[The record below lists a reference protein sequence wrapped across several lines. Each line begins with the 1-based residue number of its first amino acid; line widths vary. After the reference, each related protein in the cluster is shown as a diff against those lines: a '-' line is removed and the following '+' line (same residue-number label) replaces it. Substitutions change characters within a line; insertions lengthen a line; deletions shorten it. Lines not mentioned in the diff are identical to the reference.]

1 MWVSPP
7 PARIKRAPRFMSNQ
21 SDQQA
26 SPINGFQVDGQ
37 SDHGRLTIFLGYAA
51 GVGKTRAMLEAAHQ
65 RLADDL
71 DLVIGHVESHKL
83 SEDRERLA
91 EFEQIPYR
99 ISPAGAE
106 MDIDA
111 ILARW
116 PQIVLV
122 DKLAHTNLPG
132 SRHLRRYQDV
142 LELLN
147 AGIDVYT
154 TVDIQQIESLN
165 DIVVQITGL
174 TVTETVPDH
183 ILDNA
188 HDIVIVDLPV
198 DELLLRLEAGKI
210 QVPGTSEQTL
220 RQFFR
225 PGNLTALR
233 EMTLRRAAD
242 RVDQQMRAYMHAHD
256 ISGPWP
262 ANEYLMVCVS
272 VSPLGQRLVRTT
284 RRLARALGAEWVAA
298 YVETPAH
305 DKLPE
310 AAQNQVTRTL
320 KLAQELG
327 GKTIRLSGRDI
338 AETLITYANN
348 QNVTKIVVGKPLWPW
363 WRTLLRRSIVG
374 QMVYLTQDL
383 DLYIISSKLKSA
395 SKRPKRWRPPSLSV
409 NFRSY
414 LLSAALVLLATFI
427 GLPLRPFVNP
437 TNLVMPYLIAVMLA
451 AVWFG
456 RYPAITASLLGVI
469 AFDVVFVPPYYTL
482 AVDDGQYLL
491 TFAGLLAVGLV
502 ISTLAAQAREHELI
516 VRHREAHTTALYEL
530 SQKLSKVS
538 EKADIARIAISH
550 IYTTIGSS
558 VALYLPQDG
567 RLVLQASSPDFPLD
581 SGAME
586 AAEWVFRQGRPAGR
600 YTTTLI
606 SLAGHYLPLL
616 ASGRVIGVMAITFP
630 PEQTSLADDHRRL
643 LRSLATQIALA
654 MEKDQLA
661 KRAQQARL
669 LEETEKLQSALL
681 NSVSHDLRTPLASI
695 TGVLSSLREDSDL
708 LSESARQELIY
719 TAWEESWRLNRLVAN
734 LLDMT
739 RLESGAM
746 KVKQQLNDVID
757 LVGATLAN
765 MPMQLK
771 GREVAV
777 SIPEELPP
785 ITIDFVLMMQ
795 VLVNLL
801 ENAVK
806 YTPPESAIEIDA
818 YQAGNEIV
826 IRVMD
831 RGPGLPEEKLEAA
844 FDKFFRGDARGIS
857 GTGLGLSIAKG
868 IVEAHSGRI
877 WVENRAGGGAVFSLA
892 LPLAGNPPAS
902 AG

>member
-1 MWVSPP
+1 M
-7 PARIKRAPRFMSNQ
+7 RNQ
-21 SDQQA
+21 SDHQDIPSA
-26 SPINGFQVDGQ
+26 GSQVDGQ
-37 SDHGRLTIFLGYAA
+37 SDRGRLTIFLGYAA
-51 GVGKTRAMLEAAHQ
+51 GVGKSRAMLEAAHQ
-65 RLADDL
+65 RLADGA
-71 DLVIGHVESHKL
+71 DLVIGHIETDKL
-83 SEDRERLA
+83 SEESSRLA

-99 ISPAGAE
+99 RTPAGPE
-106 MDIDA
+106 MDLDA

-132 SRHLRRYQDV
+132 SRHLQRYQDV

-147 AGIDVYT
+147 TGIDVYT
-154 TVDIQQIESLN
+154 TVDIQQIESLV
-165 DIVVQITGL
+165 DVVAQITGL

-183 ILDNA
+183 MLDNA

-198 DELLLRLEAGKI
+198 DELLVRLEAGKI
-210 QVPGTSEQTL
+210 QVPGISEQTL
-220 RQFFR
+220 RHFFR

-242 RVDQQMRAYMHAHD
+242 RVDQQMRAYMQSHD

-272 VSPLGQRLVRTT
+272 VSLLGQRLVRTT

-305 DKLPE
+305 SKLPE
-310 AAQNQVTRTL
+310 AAQTQITRTL

-327 GKTIRLSGRDI
+327 GKAIRLSGRDI

-348 QNVTKIVVGKPLWPW
+348 QNVTKIVVGKPIWPW

-374 QMVYLTQDL
+374 QMVHLTQDL
-383 DLYIISSKLKSA
+383 DIYIISSKLQSA
-395 SKRPKRWRPPSLSV
+395 SRRPKRWPPSALSV
-409 NFRSY
+409 SFRSY
-414 LLSAALVLLATFI
+414 LLSAALVLLATLI

-437 TNLVMPYLIAVMLA
+437 TNLMMSYLIAVMLA
-451 AVWFG
+451 AFWFG

-482 AVDDGQYLL
+482 AVDDGEYLL
-491 TFAGLLAVGLV
+491 TLAGLLAVGLV

-530 SQKLSKVS
+530 SQKLSKVT
-538 EKADIARIAISH
+538 EMADIARIAISH
-550 IYTTIGSS
+550 IHTTIGRSA
-558 VALYLPQDG
+558 ALFLPHEGQ
-567 RLVLQASSPDFPLD
+567 LVLQASSADFHQE

-586 AAEWVFRQGRPAGR
+586 AAGWVFRQERPAGR

-606 SLAGHYLPLL
+606 NLAGHYQPLL
-616 ASGRVIGVMAITFP
+616 TSGRAVGVMVITFP
-630 PEQTSLADDHRRL
+630 PEQTALADDQRRL
-643 LRSLATQIALA
+643 LRSFATQVALA
-654 MEKDQLA
+654 IEKDQLA
-661 KRAQQARL
+661 KQAQQARL

-695 TGVLSSLREDSDL
+695 TGALSSLREDSDL

-746 KVKQQLNDVID
+746 KVKQQLNDVAD

-765 MPMQLK
+765 MPIQLK
-771 GREVAV
+771 GRNVEVD
-777 SIPEELPP
+777 IPEDLPP

-801 ENAVK
+801 ENAIK

-818 YQAGNEIV
+818 YQAGSEIV

-831 RGPGLPEEKLEAA
+831 RGPGLPETELDAA
-844 FDKFFRGDARGIS
+844 FEKFFRGDAGRIS

-868 IVEAHSGRI
+868 IVEAHNGRI
-877 WVENRAGGGAVFSLA
+877 WVENRAGGGAVFSLS
-892 LPLAGNPPAS
+892 LPLADTPPLPS